1 MRPSAVS
8 LAGVWKPT
16 PMCSSCRERPA
27 LDDISKVNARFP
39 PVQNTDVLCGT
50 FEAAKIIPSKLSK
63 LLPGVQLK
71 ENPLLHQNI
80 QIKEPRNWMGVSIS
94 DLGRGYA
101 WSDYIQLVGAVWG
114 RRA

>member
-1 MRPSAVS
+1 MR
-8 LAGVWKPT
+8 
-16 PMCSSCRERPA
+16 E
-27 LDDISKVNARFP
+27 DDISTVNARFP
-39 PVQNTDVLCGT
+39 AVVNKEILCGT
-50 FEAAKIIPSKLSK
+50 FVADKMDPTKLSK

-101 WSDYIQLVGAVWG
+101 WSDYIQLVGMKRKVHSSVFIIPMEEDSF
-114 RRA
+114 RSRTR